1 MLLLALAL
9 AAVSGAAGPGPSITL
24 NGVAID
30 GVTDQKFENCTV
42 VIDARGHVHIEAKGY
57 AVKTDAAPAPTPA
70 AGPLVQPAAATGP
83 APAEGRPATKARLS
97 KRYFLASE
105 PSRPDGA
112 GYDVAIFINAAW
124 IREIKATEPQAV
136 FEVTRYLRPG
146 ANTIVFAATK
156 RPVAARRGSAR
167 DATLKLVIGEGNIGG
182 DHVMID
188 APLVELTRTAD
199 EADDRTEEFVLEA
212 H

>member
-1 MLLLALAL
+1 MRLLALAL
-9 AAVSGAAGPGPSITL
+9 AAVSGAASPGPSITL

-30 GVTDQKFENCTV
+30 GVTDQRFENCTV
-42 VIDARGHVHIEAKGY
+42 VIDAKGAVHIEAKGY
-57 AVKTDAAPAPTPA
+57 AVRVDPGPAAAPAAP
-70 AGPLVQPAAATGP
+70 P
-83 APAEGRPATKARLS
+83 APAAQPVTATRPAAPARLA

-124 IREIKATEPQAV
+124 IREIKANEPQAV

-146 ANTIVFAATK
+146 PNTIVFAATK
-156 RPVAARRGSAR
+156 RSGADRRGSAR

-188 APLVELTRTAD
+188 DPLVEMTRTAD

>member
-1 MLLLALAL
+1 MRLLALAL
-9 AAVSGAAGPGPSITL
+9 AAVSGAASPGPSLTL

-30 GVTDQKFENCTV
+30 GATDQRFENCTV
-42 VIDARGHVHIEAKGY
+42 VIDAKGDVHIAAKGY
-57 AVKTDAAPAPTPA
+57 AVRVDPGAAAAPAPHSAPA
-70 AGPLVQPAAATGP
+70 ATPPPTQPATVA
-83 APAEGRPATKARLS
+83 RPATPARLA

-124 IREIKATEPQAV
+124 IREIKSNEPQAV
-136 FEVTRYLRPG
+136 FEVTRHLRPG
-146 ANTIVFAATK
+146 TNRIVFAATK
-156 RPVAARRGSAR
+156 RAGAGRGAGR

-188 APLVELTRTAD
+188 DPLVEMTRTAD